1 MNHTRNK
8 KLSSAVIFC
17 AIGFMAF
24 TQSFDPAQFKDL
36 APRNIGPAGM
46 SGRITA
52 IDVNLTNQ
60 DIMYAGAASGGVW
73 KSINGG
79 IGWEPIFDD
88 QATQSIGAIDINQQ
102 NPSEIWVGTGEGN
115 PRNSHNSGAGIFKSI
130 DGGKTWVRKGLEDT
144 KLIHRVIVKA
154 DDGNTIFV
162 GAMGSAWG
170 DSQHRGVFKST
181 DGGNSWKK
189 VLYVN
194 ERTGIA
200 DLIADPNNP
209 NKLFAAMWDFR
220 RTPWDMVSGGPGS
233 GLYVSL
239 DAGETWK
246 KQSDEDGLPKGDLG
260 RIGIAMSA
268 ANSNVVY
275 ALIEAKEN
283 ALYKS
288 VDGGESW
295 SEHSTHPNIGNRP
308 FYYYELH
315 ADPTN
320 ENIVY
325 SLYSYV
331 SKSTDGGKTFKV
343 IADYG
348 NAVHPDHHAFW
359 ISPDDSN
366 FVLDGNDGGM
376 NISRD
381 GGETWRFV
389 ENLPVGQ
396 FYHVDVDDDFP
407 YNVYGGMQDNG
418 SWAGPGFVLKSGG
431 IRNSDWQEVMF
442 GDGFDVSPLP
452 SDNRYGYAMSQGGNL
467 GRYDRETGRT
477 EFIKPSHPEGVD
489 LRYHWNAAL
498 AQDPFEDCSLY
509 YGSQFVHYSRDC
521 GLSWD
526 VISPDL
532 TTNDTM
538 KQKQLYSGG
547 LTYDVTGA
555 ENHTTIIAIAP
566 SPVSK
571 DVIWVGTDDGNVQ
584 LTQDGGKNWTNLIHK
599 MPSAPKQAWV
609 PQIEA
614 SKTNAGEAFVVINN
628 FRQNDWS
635 AYTYHTTNFGASWSR
650 IADDRQVK
658 GFVNAISQDPVEQD
672 LLFLGTDVGLYIS
685 LDKGRQWT
693 HWTEGFPA
701 VQIRDMKIQ
710 EQMNDLVIGTFGRSF
725 WVMDDIRPFR
735 ELVANRTMLKADFA
749 VFDGP
754 DAYLTSNRSYDGVR
768 FGAQGTFAGEN
779 KSRGA
784 QFSVWNTIDSKKEA
798 ALEPDKSKER
808 SDDKEDDKK
817 KKKKD
822 DGKVHISILNEQG
835 DTVRQYSTKLKENG
849 LNRVSWNLRGEG
861 VFTPSRSIRDEDD
874 RPPANISVMPGRYQ
888 AVFTYKG
895 HKDSTYL
902 NVKLDPRIDV
912 TPADVEMRKM
922 AIQEFSKSVKA
933 AADAME
939 QVQEA
944 KESVALVKKM
954 MVNLPDSTQTELSDL
969 HKEQMKT
976 IEELEGL
983 FLSKAK
989 VKGIQRD
996 PTKINSRIQMAN
1008 RYLRSAWSQPGDN
1021 AKQLVT
1027 QTHNKIKD
1035 AVQKIN
1041 EYLEGDWQNYVERV
1055 SEIEFN
1061 PFKTL
1066 KKVKLD

>member
-1 MNHTRNK
+1 MNMNHPKNK
-8 KLSSAVIFC
+8 NIILALILICFGLV
-17 AIGFMAF
+17 GFS
-24 TQSFDPAQFKDL
+24 QGFDPAHFKDL

-52 IDVNLTNQ
+52 IDVNLSNQ
-60 DIMYAGAASGGVW
+60 DMIYAGAASGGVW
-73 KSINGG
+73 KSMNGG
-79 IGWEPIFDD
+79 IVWKPIFDD
-88 QATQSIGAIDINQQ
+88 QPTQSIGAIEINQV

-115 PRNSHNSGAGIFKSI
+115 PRNSHNSGAGIYKSV
-130 DGGKTWVRKGLEDT
+130 DGGTTWENKGLKET

-154 DDGNTIFV
+154 DDSKTIFV

-170 DSQHRGVFKST
+170 DSQHRGVYKST
-181 DGGNSWKK
+181 DGGNNWNK

-194 ERTGIA
+194 QRTGIA

-220 RTPWDMVSGGPGS
+220 RTPWDMTSGGPGS

-246 KQSDEDGLPKGDLG
+246 KRTDEDGLPKGDLG

-268 ANSNVVY
+268 ANSDVVY

-288 VDGGESW
+288 FDGGVTW
-295 SEHSTHPNIGNRP
+295 KEHSTHENVGNRP

-320 ENIVY
+320 ENVVY
-325 SLYSYV
+325 SLWTYV

-359 ISPDDSN
+359 ISPDDSD

-381 GGETWRFV
+381 GGDTWRFV

-396 FYHVDVDDDFP
+396 FYHVDVDNDFP

-452 SDNRYGYAMSQGGNL
+452 NDNRYGYAMSQGGNL

-477 EFIKPSHPEGVD
+477 EYIKPAHPDGIP

-498 AQDPFEDCSLY
+498 AQDPFADCSIY
-509 YGSQFVHYSRDC
+509 YGSQFVHHSSDC
-521 GLSWD
+521 GLSWQ

-538 KQKQLYSGG
+538 KQKQLLSGG
-547 LTYDVTGA
+547 LTFDVTGA

-566 SPVSK
+566 SPVDK

-584 LTQDGGKNWTNLIHK
+584 LTRDGGKTWTN
-599 MPSAPKQAWV
+599 MPSTPKNAWI
-609 PQIEA
+609 PQIEV
-614 SKTNAGEAFVVINN
+614 SKTNAAEAFVVVNN

-635 AYTYHTTNFGASWSR
+635 AYTYHTTNYGASWNR
-650 IADDRQVK
+650 IADDSQIK
-658 GFVNAISQDPVEQD
+658 GFVNAITQDPVEPN
-672 LLFLGTDVGLYIS
+672 LLFLGTDVGLYVS
-685 LDKGRQWT
+685 LDKGRNWT
-693 HWTEGFPA
+693 HWTEGFPT

-725 WVMDDIRPFR
+725 WVMDDIRPLR
-735 ELVANRTMLKADFA
+735 ELAANQSILKSKFA
-749 VFDGP
+749 VFEGP

-784 QFSVWNTIDSKKEA
+784 QFSIWNTIEDKKEESKKKKKSE
-798 ALEPDKSKER
+798 DKSEE
-808 SDDKEDDKK
+808 SVAK

-822 DGKVHISILNEQG
+822 DGKMHVSILNEQG
-835 DTVRQYSTKLKENG
+835 DTIRQFSTKLKEKG
-849 LNRVSWNLRGEG
+849 LNRVGWGLTQEG
-861 VFTPSRSIRDEDD
+861 AFYPSRKIKDEDAE
-874 RPPANISVMPGRYQ
+874 PPANVRVLPGRYK
-888 AVFTYKG
+888 AIFEFKEN
-895 HKDSTYL
+895 KDSAYV
-902 NVKLDPRIDV
+902 NVKLDPRID
-912 TPADVEMRKM
+912 TNTADVEMRKK
-922 AIQEFSKSVKA
+922 AIKDFNTTVDA
-933 AADAME
+933 ASEALE
-939 QVQEA
+939 QIEEA
-944 KESVALVKKM
+944 KNSVNLVKQM
-954 MVNLPDSTQTELSDL
+954 MVNLPDSTKAELKEL
-969 HKEQMKT
+969 NKEQLKK
-976 IEELEGL
+976 IEEIEGL
-983 FLSKAK
+983 FFNQEE

-996 PTKINSRIQMAN
+996 PSKLNSQISTAN
-1008 RYLRSAWSQPGDN
+1008 RYLRSAWTQPGEN
-1021 AKQLVT
+1021 ANTVVT
-1027 QTHNKIKD
+1027 QTHDNIKA
-1035 AVQKIN
+1035 AVQQIN
-1041 EYLEGDWQNYVERV
+1041 DYLDGDWKTYVKRI
-1055 SEIEFN
+1055 SAIEFN
-1061 PFKTL
+1061 PFKSL
-1066 KKVKLD
+1066 KKVKIE